1 MKSNTVVRIMK
12 PCKKKNARKKKNRHL
27 FFTFPFCFPVSFFPC
42 CFFTAVYFDGFI
54 FLPAFVVLSYNFTKF
69 YKFYVLK
76 HHDCTFCS
84 STIQTLLFVSAFVQD
99 AYRCIEGHSHE
110 CMPEA
115 LVAPPSLFLF
125 SASIRERSDF
135 PISKVTRSSLSPYK
149 TRKTLLTPE
158 KLPKDEY

>member
-1 MKSNTVVRIMK
+1 MHG
-12 PCKKKNARKKKNRHL
+12 KKKPTFFSL
-27 FFTFPFCFPVSFFPC
+27 FRFFFPRFFFREFFLHVSFFPC
-42 CFFTAVYFDGFI
+42 CFFTGVYFDGFI

-135 PISKVTRSSLSPYK
+135 PISKVTRSSPYK